1 MLQVPVIVCR
11 TKGAEGIVVNTRSCS
26 AEWRRKSFAD
36 SEDGDGLARI
46 ANEKKAAIAGY
57 VPR

>member
-46 ANEKKAAIAGY
+46 ANEKK
-57 VPR
+57 PQ